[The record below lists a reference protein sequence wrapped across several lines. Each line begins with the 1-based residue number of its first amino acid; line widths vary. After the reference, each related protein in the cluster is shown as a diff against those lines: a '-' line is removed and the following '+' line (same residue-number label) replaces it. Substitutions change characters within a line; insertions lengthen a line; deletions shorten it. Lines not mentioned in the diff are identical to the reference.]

1 MDFSSK
7 FGDAQNLQKPF
18 GFRNQNPTGQRFN
31 LADNGLTGFMCSALL
46 PEMICRFLLVI
57 TLALGQFCCPAVELI
72 GPPAIATTTTNAVV
86 HWVTDVSA
94 GTRVTVLPTA
104 KIQTDKTPG
113 TQHAATLTGLQ
124 PGATYTIVV
133 GTARV
138 PLATNQ
144 FTTAGTTNAKV
155 EPQKISAT
163 QANAPAKKNVE
174 VKPAPPTRKIWG
186 NFASLPDHFER
197 HGGDF
202 HAKDA
207 DDYARLSWDFLQRAK
222 AEGLP
227 AKEDDAGVL
236 RVFDP
241 KSGAFASYNRD
252 GTTKTFFKP
261 GGRDYFDRQPGSAVN
276 LKTSK

>member
-1 MDFSSK
+1 
-7 FGDAQNLQKPF
+7 
-18 GFRNQNPTGQRFN
+18 
-31 LADNGLTGFMCSALL
+31 
-46 PEMICRFLLVI
+46 MIRRFLLALI
-57 TLALGQFCCPAVELI
+57 FALGQFPGPAVELV
-72 GPPAIATTTTNAVV
+72 GPPAIAATATNAVV

-94 GTRVTVLPTA
+94 GTRVQVSPA
-104 KIQTDKTPG
+104 VKILADKTPG
-113 TQHAATLTGLQ
+113 TQHTATLAGLQ
-124 PGATYTIVV
+124 PGATYTVVV

-144 FTTAGTTNAKV
+144 FTTAGTATAKV
-155 EPQKISAT
+155 EAKKISAIET
-163 QANAPAKKNVE
+163 NPPAKKSVE
-174 VKPAPPTRKIWG
+174 VKPAPPTRKIWA
-186 NFASLPDHFER
+186 NVASLPDHFER

-207 DDYARLSWDFLQRAK
+207 DDYARLSWEFLQRAK

-227 AKEDDAGVL
+227 AKEDDDGVL

-261 GGRDYFDRQPGSAVN
+261 GGRDYFDRQPGRAVN